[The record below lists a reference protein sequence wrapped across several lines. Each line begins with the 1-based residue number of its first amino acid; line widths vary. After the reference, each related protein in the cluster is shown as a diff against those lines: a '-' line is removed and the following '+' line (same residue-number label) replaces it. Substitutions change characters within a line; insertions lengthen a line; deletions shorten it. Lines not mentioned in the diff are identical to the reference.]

1 MSDEGKAKGR
11 VLVIDDDEAVRGA
24 QLRILEG
31 AGFDARATHSAFSF
45 LDSAGEWTPDLIML
59 DIAMPGVSGFD
70 ALKTLR
76 AKALTQNAL
85 IVAFSGFVTK
95 EDESRLKKIGFDAAM
110 PKPVQRDV
118 LVERI
123 SALLRTRRSA

>member
-1 MSDEGKAKGR
+1 VSDETKGR
-11 VLVIDDDEAVRGA
+11 ILVIDDDEAVRGA

-31 AGFDARATHSAFSF
+31 AGFDVRATHSAFSF
-45 LDSAGEWTPDLIML
+45 LDSAGEWAPDLIML

-76 AKALTQNAL
+76 SKPLTQAAI

-95 EDESRLKKIGFDAAM
+95 EDETRLKRIGFDAAL

-118 LVERI
+118 LVERLA
-123 SALLRTRRSA
+123 ALLRTRRSA